1 MEKENPAYYNVSVPI
16 SNFISG
22 LTKEV
27 LDEFDDTSREPAEM
41 SLCGT
46 LEDYL
51 KLPKPEFKKPEI
63 AEFPHIEFSI
73 KTNDVS
79 GN

>member
-1 MEKENPAYYNVSVPI
+1 MEKENPAYYNVSIPI
-16 SNFISG
+16 SNFISD
-22 LTKEV
+22 LTKDV
-27 LDEFDDTSREPAEM
+27 LDELYDTSREPAE